1 MAEPKNWYL
10 YILEC
15 AGKRL
20 YTGIAVDVEARFQA
34 HISGKGA
41 RFTKAFKPVRIAYV
55 VPYADRSTASTA
67 EHVMKKLS
75 AADKWALIQADSK
88 KSE

>member
-1 MAEPKNWYL
+1 MSDAKSWYL

-34 HISGKGA
+34 HVTGKGA
-41 RFTKAFKPVRIAYV
+41 RFTKAFKPTRIAYV
-55 VPYADRSTASTA
+55 EAHADRSAASSA
-67 EHVMKKLS
+67 EHAMKKLS
-75 AADKWALIQADSK
+75 ATQKWALIRGYSTA
-88 KSE
+88 SE

>member
-1 MAEPKNWYL
+1 MSDTKSWYL

-15 AGKRL
+15 TGNRL

-34 HISGKGA
+34 HASGKGA

-55 VPYADRSTASTA
+55 ETYADRSAASSA
-67 EHVMKKLS
+67 EHAMKKLS
-75 AADKWALIQADSK
+75 AAEKWALIRTYRKNSK
-88 KSE
+88 